1 MDIVALL
8 VIVAV
13 LAAVVALVSAPLRRG
28 AGERVR
34 SESADRIAE
43 LEARK
48 EAKYREIRDA
58 ELDMRT
64 GKLSAE
70 DHRAL
75 DRQLRAEAVEILRA
89 LDDARG

>member
-1 MDIVALL
+1 MDILALL
-8 VIVAV
+8 VIVAA

-28 AGERVR
+28 HVGRVR
-34 SESADRIAE
+34 EDSADEIAE

-58 ELDMRT
+58 EMDMRT

-75 DRQLRAEAVEILRA
+75 DRELRAEAVEILKA

>member
-8 VIVAV
+8 VILAV
-13 LAAVVALVSAPLRRG
+13 LAAVVALVSAPLRGGAAERARG
-28 AGERVR
+28 
-34 SESADRIAE
+34 ESADAIAE

-64 GKLSAE
+64 GKLSPE

>member
-8 VIVAV
+8 VIVAA
-13 LAAVVALVSAPLRRG
+13 LCGVVALVGSPLRG
-28 AGERVR
+28 AARAR
-34 SESADRIAE
+34 IHDAAADEIAE

-58 ELDMRT
+58 EMDMRT
-64 GKLSAE
+64 GKLSAD

-75 DRQLRAEAVEILRA
+75 DRQLRAEAVEILKA
-89 LDDARG
+89 LDTARG